1 MRKKQLSEKCLV
13 LQIVICDGEIMF
25 VCNIYSAW
33 HAAAG
38 LLVECVLLHYL
49 GLALLDRLLPIRLK
63 SPTDFFIVSKV
74 LNQF

>member
-38 LLVECVLLHYL
+38 LLVESQVCTFTLPWL
-49 GLALLDRLLPIRLK
+49 GSAR
-63 SPTDFFIVSKV
+63 
-74 LNQF
+74 